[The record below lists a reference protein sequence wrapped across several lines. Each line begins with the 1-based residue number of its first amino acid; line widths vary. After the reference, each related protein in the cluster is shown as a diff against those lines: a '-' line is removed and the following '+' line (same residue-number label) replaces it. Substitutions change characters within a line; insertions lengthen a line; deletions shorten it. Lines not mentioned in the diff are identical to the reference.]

1 MLRLLLV
8 VAMIAL
14 FTGCAQPPPKSY
26 HAQTAKTDL
35 GSRLDVIVNYHLDAN
50 GGIVVVDISN
60 PRGTRYRF
68 WLVQISTTDGQ
79 IVSASR
85 RFHTGM
91 EKTKQM
97 IFKVP
102 LPDPEIT
109 EAFHVEVFDDK
120 GKLVMSSE
128 PINNSPTPK
137 GG

>member
-1 MLRLLLV
+1 MV
-8 VAMIAL
+8 VAMITL

-35 GSRLDVIVNYHLDAN
+35 SSRLDVIVNYHLDPVSA
-50 GGIVVVDISN
+50 IVVVDISN
-60 PRGTRYRF
+60 PRGVRYRY

-79 IVSASR
+79 IISASR
-85 RFHTGM
+85 RFHTGS
-91 EKTKQM
+91 EKIKQM

-102 LPDPEIT
+102 LPDPEVT

-128 PINNSPTPK
+128 PINNSPTPI